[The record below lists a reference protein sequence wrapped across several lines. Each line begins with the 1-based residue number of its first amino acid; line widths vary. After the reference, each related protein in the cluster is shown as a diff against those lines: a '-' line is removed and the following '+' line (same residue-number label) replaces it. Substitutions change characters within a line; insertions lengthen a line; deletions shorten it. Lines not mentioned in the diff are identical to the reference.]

1 MNPRQCGCICKWTP
15 TKNAVFHAIS
25 PLLSLSS
32 SVDESESLIHRKN
45 KNLELL
51 IFFVFLLLS
60 WLSSIAKAVVEILNV
75 CYTSPYSVN
84 SRGVKM
90 AQFSHCVPNGHVAEK
105 KTNR

>member
-1 MNPRQCGCICKWTP
+1 MDASANGRQQRMP
-15 TKNAVFHAIS
+15 SFMRFPPSSA
-25 PLLSLSS
+25 LSS

-75 CYTSPYSVN
+75 CAIRAIRAHTVLTLGGSKWRNFLIVSPM
-84 SRGVKM
+84 GM
-90 AQFSHCVPNGHVAEK
+90 
-105 KTNR
+105 

>member
-1 MNPRQCGCICKWTP
+1 MDASANGRQQRMP
-15 TKNAVFHAIS
+15 SFMRFPPSSA
-25 PLLSLSS
+25 LSS

-75 CYTSPYSVN
+75 CAIRAHTVLTLGGSKWRNFLIVSPM
-84 SRGVKM
+84 GM
-90 AQFSHCVPNGHVAEK
+90 
-105 KTNR
+105 